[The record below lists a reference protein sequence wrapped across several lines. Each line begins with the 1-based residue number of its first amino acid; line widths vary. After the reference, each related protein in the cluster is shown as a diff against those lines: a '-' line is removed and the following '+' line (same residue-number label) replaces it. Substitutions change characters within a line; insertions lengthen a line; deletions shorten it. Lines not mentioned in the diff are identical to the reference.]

1 MTISEI
7 KRNIC
12 IWINSLDLGATAII
26 TPTSHEAPAGTYIA
40 VRDLGV
46 SHYGEPLK
54 PKPTNT
60 GTPNDTAFIYTA
72 DIIVTEVEGEGDI
85 LRNIRNLMQL
95 PTFRNQMEAV
105 GFTLWE
111 VGDIMNNDVQDVD
124 FWVKQKSFTFTVN
137 FTDHVAY
144 SAQRA
149 LAASVEVNGDTIEAA
164 INTNNN

>member
-12 IWINSLDLGATAII
+12 IWINTLNLGATAII

-46 SHYGEPLK
+46 EHYGEPLK

-60 GTPNDTAFIYTA
+60 STMNDTAFIYTA
-72 DIIVTEVEGEGDI
+72 DIVVTEVEGEGDI

-95 PTFRNQMEAV
+95 PAFRSYASSN
-105 GFTLWE
+105 GFTIWGI
-111 VGDIMNNDVQDVD
+111 GDIMNNDVKDGD
-124 FWVKQKSFTFTVN
+124 FWIKQKSFTFTVN
-137 FTDHVAY
+137 FTDHIAH

-149 LAASVEVNGDTIEAA
+149 LAASVEVNEEPVEAE
-164 INTNNN
+164 ININNN

>member
-12 IWINSLDLGATAII
+12 TWINTLNLGATAII

-46 SHYGEPLK
+46 DHYGEPLK
-54 PKPTNT
+54 PKPSSSQI
-60 GTPNDTAFIYTA
+60 PNDTAFIYTA

-95 PTFRNQMEAV
+95 PAFRNYAESK
-105 GFTLWE
+105 GFTLWDI
-111 VGDIMNNDVQDVD
+111 GDIMNNDVADGE
-124 FWVKQKSFTFTVN
+124 FWIRQKYFQFTVN
-137 FTDHVAY
+137 FTDHIAH

-149 LAASVEVNGDTIEAA
+149 LAASVEINGETVEAE
-164 INTNNN
+164 ININNN